1 MGADAVK
8 NIAKICEGIDLTKL
22 TTGNQAVD
30 DSGSF
35 GTGITSGEEP
45 ILAIM

>member
-1 MGADAVK
+1 MGADTVK
-8 NIAKICEGIDLTKL
+8 YISEILKRINLTKL
-22 TTGNQAVD
+22 TACDETVD

-45 ILAIM
+45 NFS